1 MSLLEILG
9 YCASGLI
16 VISLMMRSVLKLRA
30 INLLGA
36 TSMSLYGYLIGAYPI
51 LVLNLIIVCIDL
63 FYLQEMLGKKTY
75 FKLLEVRPNSKY
87 LTYFLSYYESE
98 IKQFLPGFAHNIQEK
113 QNVFFV
119 LRNLVPVGLF
129 ISQPL
134 DSDSLLVK
142 LDFVIPGYRDFKV
155 GKFVFSQEKEI
166 FRGKG
171 VRRIYSEPGTEKH
184 ESYLHRMGF
193 VLEEQDSGKRYCLKV
208 R

>member
-9 YCASGLI
+9 YCASGLV

-36 TSMSLYGYLIGAYPI
+36 ASMSLYGYLIGAYPI
-51 LVLNLIIVCIDL
+51 LVLNLIIVCIDV

-75 FKLLEVRPNSKY
+75 FNLLEVRPNSKY

-98 IKQFLPGFAHNIQEK
+98 IKKFLPGFTHNIQEK

-129 ISQPL
+129 ISQRL
-134 DSDSLLVK
+134 DKDSLFVN

-166 FRGKG
+166 FRDKG
-171 VRRIYSEPGTEKH
+171 VRRIYTEPGTEKH
-184 ESYLHRMGF
+184 ESYLQRMGF
-193 VLEEQDSGKRYCLKV
+193 VLETHEAEKRYCLKV
-208 R
+208 A